1 MVVIGFDKVDRECY
15 NFFVLLEA
23 RWVVPQK
30 KSTAIVGYSEINRY
44 SPRIEVLFRFG
55 KLPK

>member
-1 MVVIGFDKVDRECY
+1 MGG
-15 NFFVLLEA
+15 
-23 RWVVPQK
+23 PTK